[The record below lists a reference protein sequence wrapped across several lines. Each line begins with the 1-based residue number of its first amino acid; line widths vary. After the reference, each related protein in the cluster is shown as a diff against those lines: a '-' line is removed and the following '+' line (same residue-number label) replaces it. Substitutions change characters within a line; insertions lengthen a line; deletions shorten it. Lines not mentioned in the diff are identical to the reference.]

1 MSIATRCAT
10 TWGVLDEDGVL
21 MEPYLGMISLYH
33 LTGSH
38 LPDNNK
44 TQVTLSA
51 KPRVRNWDVKKGKLE
66 I

>member
-1 MSIATRCAT
+1 MSITTRGAI
-10 TWGVLDEDGVL
+10 TWGDMDEDGTL

-51 KPRVRNWDVKKGKLE
+51 KPRIRNWDVKMRKLK

>member
-1 MSIATRCAT
+1 MSITTRGAI
-10 TWGVLDEDGVL
+10 TWGDLDEDGAS

-33 LTGSH
+33 LTESH

-51 KPRVRNWDVKKGKLE
+51 KPR

>member
-1 MSIATRCAT
+1 
-10 TWGVLDEDGVL
+10 

-51 KPRVRNWDVKKGKLE
+51 KPRIRNWDVKMRKLE

>member
-1 MSIATRCAT
+1 MSITTRVAM
-10 TWGVLDEDGVL
+10 TWGDLDEDGVL
-21 MEPYLGMISLYH
+21 MEPYLRMISLYH

-51 KPRVRNWDVKKGKLE
+51 KPRIRNWDAKMGKLK